1 MSTTYNPLLLTS
13 GLVFNLDMANLKS
26 YPGSGNTVFDT
37 LKYNNGTA
45 TTVNSTTTA
54 PGVVFDYNTSTA
66 LTINFPEVNKYG
78 FTFSYSGRGTGIPIS
93 DYRQIFAFKDTN
105 NTTYYYGDTRQTV
118 LPYIL
123 HYVKDYALSSWA
135 TYNVENNT
143 EYLTYV
149 WHTFDIVVIGTT
161 FTLYRDGNLQGTVNV
176 TQDLAPYTNITSLV
190 MNGSGSNTFQIQF
203 VRVYNRPLSAN
214 EILQNFNATRGR
226 YGL

>member
-1 MSTTYNPLLLTS
+1 MS
-13 GLVFNLDMANLKS
+13 GLVFNLDTANSKS

-37 LKYNNGTA
+37 TQQHNGIA
-45 TTVNSTTTA
+45 TTVSSTIAA

-66 LTINFPEVNKYG
+66 LSVSFPQVNKYG

-93 DYRQIFAFKDTN
+93 NYRQIFAFKDTN
-105 NTTYYYGDTRQTV
+105 GYTYYYGDTRQST

-135 TYNVENNT
+135 TYSVENNT
-143 EYLTYV
+143 EYLTYA

-161 FTLYRDGNLQGTVNV
+161 FTCYRDGALQGTVNV

-203 VRVYNRPLSAN
+203 VRLYDRPLSAM
-214 EILQNFNATRGR
+214 EIKLNFNATKGR